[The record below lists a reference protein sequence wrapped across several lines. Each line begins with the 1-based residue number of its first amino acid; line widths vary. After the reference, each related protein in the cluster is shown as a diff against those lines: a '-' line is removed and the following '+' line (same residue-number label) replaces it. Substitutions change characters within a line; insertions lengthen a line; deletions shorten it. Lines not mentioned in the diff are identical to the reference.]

1 MITIL
6 KRNLQKGIENMN
18 RVVIYLLA
26 LGVFLTGTVE
36 MVVAGI
42 LNVIA
47 TDLNI
52 SITLAG
58 QLITGYSLAFA
69 IGTPILIAL
78 TARMERKKLLIWSLF
93 IFVTGCFIS
102 YTSSNYS
109 ILMISR
115 VVLGISAGLFSVI
128 ALSSAAKLVPPKKV
142 GSAIGV
148 IGLGFGSAIAFGVPI
163 GIAITNIWN
172 WHTIFLVLGIVSLC
186 VMLGL
191 LRLLP
196 RIEGDAPIPFR
207 QQFMVIKNPIIIS
220 ALFISLFMCTSNSIM
235 LTYIAPFLQD
245 ILHLDAT
252 ELAYMMLIL
261 GIASIIGSRL
271 GGTGVDKLGTTK
283 MITSSLLVS
292 GLALL
297 IIPMFTNPVFLGLVF
312 ITIWMMS
319 IFMTS
324 PAIQS
329 YFIQQ
334 APQTANLVLSLNMTI
349 VHIGTAVGAA
359 TGGWIV
365 GSVSTVKYNP
375 WVAGGAIVIAL
386 FLSIISFSLRKEM
399 VFVKSSQ

>member
-1 MITIL
+1 
-6 KRNLQKGIENMN
+6 MN

-93 IFVTGCFIS
+93 IFVIGCFIS

-172 WHTIFLVLGIVSLC
+172 WHAIFLVLGIVSLC

-196 RIEGDAPIPFR
+196 RIEGDTPIPFK
-207 QQFMVIKNPIIIS
+207 QQFTVLKNPVIIS

-252 ELAYMMLIL
+252 ELGYMMLIL

-283 MITSSLLVS
+283 MITSTLLVS
-292 GLALL
+292 GLTLL

-349 VHIGTAVGAA
+349 VHIGTAIGAA

-375 WVAGGAIVIAL
+375 WVASGAIAIAL
-386 FLSIISFSLRKEM
+386 FLSFISFSLRKEM

>member
-1 MITIL
+1 
-6 KRNLQKGIENMN
+6 MN

-207 QQFMVIKNPIIIS
+207 QQFMVIKNPVIIS

-334 APQTANLVLSLNMTI
+334 APQAANLVLSLNMTI
-349 VHIGTAVGAA
+349 VQIGTAVGAA

>member
-1 MITIL
+1 
-6 KRNLQKGIENMN
+6 MN

-207 QQFMVIKNPIIIS
+207 QQFMVIKNPVIIS